1 MTMKAGLQM
10 YTVRN
15 GFKKDPMGTLEIVAK
30 AGYRYI
36 ELANHFARQDAGTGF
51 GVPADKLKKKIDSL
65 HIKVIGAHV
74 MPLEESTIDGVI
86 KYHQDIGSKNIS
98 IPIDYWP
105 TKAHLL
111 DRCKFYN
118 KIGEILKKNGM
129 KLLFHN
135 HWHEFQKFGNDFMF
149 DLIMANTEPDLLGIE
164 LDAYWTI
171 RGALDPAEKI
181 RQYKSRMCLL
191 HEKDFPLSLVHEL
204 NAAAQVDPS
213 KPVDDAS
220 FHATVK
226 PEHFTEVGDGMIKV
240 QDVIDAGNEAK
251 VPYIFVEQDFIH
263 NKTEF
268 ESISRSLANFKKMRG
283 MEWD

>member
-1 MTMKAGLQM
+1 MKVGIQM

-15 GFKKDPMGTLEIVAK
+15 GFKKDPMGTLELVAK
-30 AGYRYI
+30 AGYKYI
-36 ELANHFARQDAGTGF
+36 ELANHFAKEDPGTGF
-51 GVPADKLKKKIDSL
+51 GVPADKLKSKLDSL

-74 MPLEESTIDGVI
+74 KPLDESTIDAVL
-86 KYHQDIGSKNIS
+86 KYQKDIGSSNIS

-105 TKAHLL
+105 TRAFLVE
-111 DRCKFYN
+111 RCKLYN
-118 KIGEILKKNGM
+118 KLGEICQKNGV

-135 HWHEFQKFGNDFMF
+135 HWHEFQKFGNEFIF
-149 DLIMANTEPDLLGIE
+149 DIIMANTKAELLGIE

-191 HEKDFPLSLVHEL
+191 HEKDFPLSYVHEL
-204 NAAAQVDPS
+204 NAARQVDQTRT
-213 KPVDDAS
+213 VDDAS

-226 PEHFTEVGDGMIKV
+226 PEHFTEVGDGMIKI

-251 VPYIFVEQDFIH
+251 VPYIFIEQDYMH

-268 ESISRSLANFKKMRG
+268 ESISRSMLNFKKMRG
-283 MEWD
+283 LEWD